1 MITLPTTDSL
11 KVSLSATVAT
21 NQLVCFCD
29 YRDYDSVGN
38 QFIDSNGPVLTNNTT
53 QVTLAAAPSAP
64 YVRGVDNITIYN
76 NDTAN
81 AVVTIVQTKSG
92 TDYKR
97 WKVTLVPGDTF
108 NFTKARGAFVT
119 DSNGSI
125 KKTNVLGNSPVTT
138 SLQMTVLGSDV
149 VNNNATADTIAD
161 ITGLSFAVLAGH
173 RYRFRFNIFYT
184 AAASST
190 GSRWSISGPGSPT
203 KLIYRSVYPLTATTI
218 TTNNATDYDIPA
230 ASNAS
235 SLITGNVAEIF
246 GMIIPSSDGA
256 VIARFAS
263 EISSSAITA
272 LAGSFVEYQ
281 DY

>member
-1 MITLPTTDSL
+1 MITLKTTDSI
-11 KVSLSATVAT
+11 KVSLSATVAA
-21 NQLVCFCD
+21 NQLACYAAF
-29 YRDYDSVGN
+29 RDYDSVGN
-38 QFIDSNGPVLTNNTT
+38 QFVDDNNATLTNNTT
-53 QVTLAAAPSAP
+53 QVTLAAAPSSP
-64 YVRGVDNITIYN
+64 YVRGVDFITIQN

-81 AVVTIVQTKSG
+81 AVVTIVLTKSG
-92 TDYKR
+92 TDYVL
-97 WKVTLVPGDTF
+97 WKFTLVPGDTF
-108 NFTKARGAFVT
+108 NYNKRQGNFIT

-125 KKTNVLGNSPVTT
+125 KKTNVLGNSPVTS

-161 ITGLSFAVLAGH
+161 VTGLSFSVLNGH

-184 AAASST
+184 SAATTT
-190 GSRWSISGPGSPT
+190 GSRWSINGPGSPT
-203 KLIYRSVYPLTATTI
+203 LLHYRSVYNLTATTV
-218 TTNNATDYDIPA
+218 TTNNASAYDIPA
-230 ASNAS
+230 ASNATS
-235 SLITGNVAEIF
+235 QVAGNIAEIF
-246 GMIIPSSDGA
+246 GVIVPSADGT